1 DQLEPD
7 SVYLYTLEIT
17 PIPAVGGIPINES
30 EFTQVVFPQA
40 LPSAVQSS
48 QQSFLKQH
56 SFRGDHWFFFRTLRS
71 EFESLRFAHGSC
83 RKWPGDDGPD
93 KLGPDMLEYFGSEW
107 LAKRHSWQEWPRFF
121 LHTGDQIYADDIGI
135 KSGKTILRHRF
146 GSVVPGPAPN
156 SADDIAFGAWSG
168 RFGFRYMPLGKVE
181 GRSKKEDTD
190 LRRLRPVINDP
201 RFELKNRVVDNA
213 SRARKQAANILNREF
228 VDLQRPRRF
237 KLQVLNGLLWEVPI
251 FETEIPLVHKD
262 LGLQTRDEN
271 RIDYPSA
278 GDNDGVHAAD
288 YAEYSELYELAWRTP
303 NARKAL
309 AHVPSFMIFD
319 DHEVTD
325 DWNG

>member
-1 DQLEPD
+1 RPIKLLNGENQAVFQARPVVIRLGPIVRYVDERRALIWLELITPGLVRVRYGKAAGATGQNQIPPLGTPESELKRHASSVRVGGRHYAMVVLDQLEPD
-7 SVYLYTLEIT
+7 SVYLYTLEIA
-17 PIPAVGGIPINES
+17 PMPAVGGIPINES

-107 LAKRHSWQEWPRFF
+107 LARRHSWQEWPRFF

-181 GRSKKEDTD
+181 GRSKKDDTD

-228 VDLQRPRRF
+228 
-237 KLQVLNGLLWEVPI
+237 
-251 FETEIPLVHKD
+251 
-262 LGLQTRDEN
+262 
-271 RIDYPSA
+271 
-278 GDNDGVHAAD
+278 
-288 YAEYSELYELAWRTP
+288 
-303 NARKAL
+303 
-309 AHVPSFMIFD
+309 
-319 DHEVTD
+319 
-325 DWNG
+325 